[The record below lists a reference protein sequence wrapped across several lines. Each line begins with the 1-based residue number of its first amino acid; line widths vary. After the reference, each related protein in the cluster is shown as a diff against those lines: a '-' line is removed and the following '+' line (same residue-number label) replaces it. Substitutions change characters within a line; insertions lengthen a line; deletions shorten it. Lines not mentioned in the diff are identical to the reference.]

1 VARIQGPLLVAGGP
15 LDGWQRPQ
23 GARRTGGTWATENV
37 ARRQRDQANAKRLW
51 TRDTKLAVVVDEIK
65 AAARLGNKSD
75 RVGHTRVGPMYPE
88 DLKYT
93 AQHEW
98 VRAGEDPD
106 GRVRVGITDYAQ
118 EQLGDIVFVTLPE
131 VGAEV
136 SAGDPCGELESTK
149 SVSDVYAPVSGTVTA
164 RNDALDGSP
173 ELVNAEPYG
182 DGWMFEI
189 QPSDPT
195 ELSDLL
201 DSTAYRTQ
209 VDAAG

>member
-1 VARIQGPLLVAGGP
+1 
-15 LDGWQRPQ
+15 
-23 GARRTGGTWATENV
+23 
-37 ARRQRDQANAKRLW
+37 
-51 TRDTKLAVVVDEIK
+51 
-65 AAARLGNKSD
+65 
-75 RVGHTRVGPMYPE
+75 MYPE

-98 VRAGEDPD
+98 VRVGEDPD

-131 VGAEV
+131 VGVEV
-136 SAGDPCGELESTK
+136 SAGDPSGELESTK
-149 SVSDVYAPVSGTVTA
+149 SVSDIYAPVSGTVTA
-164 RNDALDGSP
+164 RNDALDSSP
-173 ELVNAEPYG
+173 ELVNSEPYG

-189 QPSDPT
+189 QLSDPT

-201 DSTAYRTQ
+201 DSAEYQSQ

>member
-1 VARIQGPLLVAGGP
+1 
-15 LDGWQRPQ
+15 
-23 GARRTGGTWATENV
+23 
-37 ARRQRDQANAKRLW
+37 
-51 TRDTKLAVVVDEIK
+51 
-65 AAARLGNKSD
+65 
-75 RVGHTRVGPMYPE
+75 MYPE

-98 VRAGEDPD
+98 VRVGEDPD
-106 GRVRVGITDYAQ
+106 DRIRVGITDYAQ

-136 SAGDPCGELESTK
+136 TAGDPCGELESTK

-164 RNDALDGSP
+164 RNDALDSSP

-201 DSTAYRTQ
+201 DSMEYQTQ
-209 VDAAG
+209 VGAPG